1 MLLVFVSTFST
12 LYLSGPEAIE
22 IINTSTFLCSLIPGI
37 LGSGFFNN
45 ISLGGA
51 VRDEEDKNG
60 PCLLELI
67 FSLPINGTIAMYVM
81 ILNIITLCLGV

>member
-1 MLLVFVSTFST
+1 MLLVFATFST

-22 IINTSTFLCSLIPGI
+22 IINTLTLLCSLIPGI

-51 VRDEEDKNG
+51 IRDEEDKNG
-60 PCLLELI
+60 PCLLELT
-67 FSLPINGTIAMYVM
+67 FSLPINGMIAM
-81 ILNIITLCLGV
+81 

>member
-12 LYLSGPEAIE
+12 LYLSG
-22 IINTSTFLCSLIPGI
+22 PGI

-67 FSLPINGTIAMYVM
+67 FSLPCVLEYEFCTS
-81 ILNIITLCLGV
+81 